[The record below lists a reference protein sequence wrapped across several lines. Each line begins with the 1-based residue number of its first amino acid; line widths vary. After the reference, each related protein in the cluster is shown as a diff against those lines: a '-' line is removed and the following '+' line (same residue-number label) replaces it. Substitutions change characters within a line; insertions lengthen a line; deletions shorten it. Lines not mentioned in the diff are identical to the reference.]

1 MPKSDI
7 AHEMTE
13 KRLAEL
19 EKKIAAVYS
28 QAADD
33 MDKKIKAFF
42 DSYAKKDAEKKKQ
55 LEAGKITDQEYKQW
69 RLGQMARGTR
79 YKAMRDAL
87 AERLTQANEIAAT
100 YINGATPGI
109 YALNRNFSGYELETQ
124 NGAIGFTWYDEET
137 VRRLIIEDP
146 DLMPYYPEDLAI
158 NRGIDLAWGK
168 KQITANITSG
178 ILRGSSIDELAKA
191 LMEKIPGMG
200 QSSAV
205 RAART
210 AATGAQ
216 NGGRLAGYAAASALG
231 IDVRK
236 RWVATK
242 DAITRASHGV
252 MDGEVKPWDKPF
264 SNGLMYPGDPSGPG
278 EEVYNCR
285 CTMRT
290 VEKEGIEAELRQMR
304 VRDPVTGKNVLVN
317 EMTYKEWERW
327 KEAVER
333 GRSRRH

>member
-19 EKKIAAVYS
+19 EKKIASVYS

-168 KQITANITSG
+168 KQITTNITSG

-200 QSSAV
+200 RISAV

-210 AATGAQ
+210 SATGAQ
-216 NGGRLAGYAAASALG
+216 NGGRLAGYAAAASLG

-242 DAITRASHGV
+242 DARTRESHGAL
-252 MDGEVKPWDKPF
+252 DGEVKPWDNPF

-278 EEVYNCR
+278 FEVYNCR

-290 VEKEGIEAELRQMR
+290 VAKDGIEVEPRKMR
-304 VRDPVTGKNVLVN
+304 VRDPETGENVLVN

-327 KEAVER
+327 KEEVER
-333 GRSRRH
+333 GRSRGN